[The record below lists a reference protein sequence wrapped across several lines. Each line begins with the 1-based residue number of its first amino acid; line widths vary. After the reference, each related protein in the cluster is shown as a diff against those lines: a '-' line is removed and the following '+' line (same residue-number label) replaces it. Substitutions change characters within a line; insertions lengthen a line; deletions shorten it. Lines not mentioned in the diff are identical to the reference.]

1 MIYNFDSFWLNF
13 TMTTSQYGTR
23 ISRFRENSFINKYLT
38 SKFLLLLVAV
48 FLWPLVQEIQIWAL
62 LWVNFGLMTSLRGQK
77 CNDRMKFCSF
87 SVLKQVLFIST
98 NFRNDSLK
106 TCPNLRNLAFLL
118 ITSQIKYKY
127 CHNFECSFDFIWPAV
142 LLRPFS
148 EGASL
153 NKIKFH
159 KIRCRS
165 WIAVPL

>member
-48 FLWPLVQEIQIWAL
+48 FLWPLVH
-62 LWVNFGLMTSLRGQK
+62 GQK
-77 CNDRMKFCSF
+77 CNDLVKFCSF
-87 SVLKQVLFIST
+87 SVLKQVLFICT

-106 TCPNLRNLAFLL
+106 TCPNLRNLAFLQ

-127 CHNFECSFDFIWPAV
+127 CHNFGFSFHFIWPAV
-142 LLRPFS
+142 LLKPFS
-148 EGASL
+148 KGASL